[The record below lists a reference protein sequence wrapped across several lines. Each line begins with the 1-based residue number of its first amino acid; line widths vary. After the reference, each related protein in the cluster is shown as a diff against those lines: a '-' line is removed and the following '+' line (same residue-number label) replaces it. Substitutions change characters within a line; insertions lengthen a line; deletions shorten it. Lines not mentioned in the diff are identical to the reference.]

1 MKEFGLQTYSIRDQL
16 KSEENTR
23 AALKAIREAGYTSIQ
38 TAGFYDSITPE
49 RLREFLDEAGLT
61 VCGTHYNYDKIVG
74 DVEGT
79 IAYHNVIGTTNIG
92 IGGMPVPARENEAE
106 LDKFIE
112 TYNEMAKIYSA
123 HGFKLTYHN
132 HSFEFVKLADGRT
145 IFDRLIEE
153 FDKENITFV
162 VDTFWLQYAGID
174 VRDMLERLA
183 GRVEILHLKD
193 MTAKR
198 DDSYP
203 YPIVEIGVGVM
214 NFGGI
219 IEVAEKI
226 GVKHYIVEDDRCIEG
241 ESLNC
246 ARRSAEYIKANLI
259 K

>member
-1 MKEFGLQTYSIRDQL
+1 MKEFGLQIYSIRDYF
-16 KSEENTR
+16 KNEEDTR
-23 AALKAIREAGYTSIQ
+23 AAFLALRDAGYTSVQ
-38 TAGFYDSITPE
+38 TAGLYEYTTPE
-49 RLREFLDEAGLT
+49 CFRKMLDEAGLT
-61 VCGTHYNYDKIVG
+61 VCGTHYSSDKIIN

-79 IAYHNVIGTTNIG
+79 IAYHKAIGTTNIG
-92 IGGMPVPARENEAE
+92 IGGMPLPAREDEAE
-106 LDKFIE
+106 LQKFIDA
-112 TYNEMAKIYSA
+112 YNKMAKIYAA

-132 HSFEFVKLADGRT
+132 HSFEFVKLSDGRT

-162 VDTFWLQYAGID
+162 LDTFWLQYAGID
-174 VRDMLERLA
+174 VRDMMERLR

-203 YPIVEIGVGVM
+203 YPIVEVGAGVM
-214 NFGGI
+214 NFKGI
-219 IEVAEKI
+219 VELADKI
-226 GVKHYIVEDDRCIEG
+226 GVKYFVVEDDRCIEG

-246 ARRSAEYIKANLI
+246 AKRSAEYIKANLI